1 MDPLNQALRDAAKD
15 AVAEALA
22 EALQERLPEPEYL
35 NTQQA
40 AALVGLSPQQLEIWR
55 HQKKGPPHIKLA
67 RAVKYRRSALIAW
80 MDEHERGGAR

>member
-1 MDPLNQALRDAAKD
+1 MELSQAIRDAARE

-40 AALVGLSPQQLEIWR
+40 AALVGFSSQQLEIWR
-55 HQKKGPPHIKLA
+55 HRGEGPPFVKLS
-67 RAVKYRRSALIAW
+67 RAVRYRRAALLAW
-80 MDEHERGGAR
+80 MDQQEGGGAR